1 MVHLD
6 IKIPHLQIAILRWGI
21 LRFTWKGV
29 VEKQPVCQHISG
41 SDGEVV
47 VQVAAD
53 STASNMID
61 LEIVATYD

>member
-1 MVHLD
+1 MHD
-6 IKIPHLQIAILRWGI
+6 KGI
-21 LRFTWKGV
+21 YICLKMHI
-29 VEKQPVCQHISG
+29 CQHISG

-53 STASNMID
+53 SAAANMID